1 MSQKLKEALPM
12 KVEDVFSLIGKTV
25 YIKNVGLK
33 EVGAVYV
40 YANKNGI
47 VSVRIRPYGEQE
59 FYDITK

>member
-1 MSQKLKEALPM
+1 MRKKIKEALPM
-12 KVEDVFSLIGKTV
+12 SYEDVFSLIGKTV
-25 YIKNVGLK
+25 YIRNIGLK

-47 VSVRIRPYGEQE
+47 VSVRIRPYGEKE